1 MTTNTSNDLNKG
13 ENLASFRLYKHV
25 TTNHWPCRN
34 LQRSSFRLSIWRKTK
49 FIALMD
55 QKKPLNHLLA
65 LLLLSCLLSADA
77 APLSGTFALKNQ
89 DEAAMKVADQ
99 VINKEMPEE
108 GGVSLNKRMDFEL
121 DDYPGSGANSRHDP
135 KNPGKP

>member
-1 MTTNTSNDLNKG
+1 
-13 ENLASFRLYKHV
+13 
-25 TTNHWPCRN
+25 RN

-77 APLSGTFALKNQ
+77 APLSGTAL
-89 DEAAMKVADQ
+89 
-99 VINKEMPEE
+99 IEMPEE